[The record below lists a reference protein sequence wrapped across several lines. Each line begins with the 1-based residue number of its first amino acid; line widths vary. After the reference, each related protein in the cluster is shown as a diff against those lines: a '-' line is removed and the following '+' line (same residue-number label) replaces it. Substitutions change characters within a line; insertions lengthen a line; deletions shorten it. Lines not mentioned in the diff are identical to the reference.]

1 MMNDELKITSKR
13 NMFLAYS
20 PLPRSSFIISLLSCR
35 IRRASRKHME
45 FQVSMS
51 SRFYPLR
58 RRLPIVVCAVLA
70 LSLTLACGNT
80 DYTAS
85 SPTNKASTNT
95 PQGTKMPRTSLPMP
109 PIATAHG
116 SSTTASNG
124 VAVVNASTWTML
136 DGRRVKGSDF
146 QGKVLVL
153 DFWATYCPPCRD
165 EVPHLIA
172 LQRRYKEQGLEVIGL
187 NVGGPE
193 DMPKVPDFIEE
204 FGIQYALGYP
214 DEQMSE
220 LFFADNSAIPQTY
233 IYDRKGRL
241 VKRFIGFDNE
251 TMPAEL
257 ERVIQTA
264 LEGKQ

>member
-1 MMNDELKITSKR
+1 MST
-13 NMFLAYS
+13 
-20 PLPRSSFIISLLSCR
+20 RSYR
-35 IRRASRKHME
+35 
-45 FQVSMS
+45 
-51 SRFYPLR
+51 LR
-58 RRLPIVVCAVLA
+58 RRLPGVLCGALA
-70 LSLTLACGNT
+70 LLSFALTAACGNT

-85 SPTNKASTNT
+85 APSNKAPDNT

-109 PIATAHG
+109 PIATAHD
-116 SSTTASNG
+116 SSTTAPNG
-124 VAVVNASTWTML
+124 VAVVNASTWTTL
-136 DGRRVKGSDF
+136 DGRRAKGSDF

-172 LQRRYKEQGLEVIGL
+172 LQRRYKDQGLEVVGL

-214 DEQMSE
+214 DTQMSE
-220 LFFADNSAIPQTY
+220 LFFAGNSAIPQTY

-241 VKRFIGFDNE
+241 AKRFVGFDNE

-257 ERVIQTA
+257 ERVIQAA
-264 LEGKQ
+264 LEDK